1 MSEPY
6 TPTDEE
12 MRAFCT
18 AERLDGPHLSGF
30 PTPTVGEAEAEFDRW
45 LAEHDRQVAER
56 AWGEG
61 QKAGLLRADFE
72 YGAIGYQHVKG
83 NPYAKGVEHG

>member
-1 MSEPY
+1 MSDEVNERVEAIARIFL
-6 TPTDEE
+6 EE
-12 MRAFCT
+12 M
-18 AERLDGPHLSGF
+18 GP
-30 PTPTVGEAEAEFDRW
+30 W